1 VLSAL
6 TRTPRRRCV
15 FPRRLLRLARD
26 EASSAA
32 PGAQCG
38 ARSPAAARCE
48 QRRGASAAALITPH
62 GVRMDHMLV
71 QQCSVNS
78 GGPTPPVHLTQR
90 LLLYTLVSYTLAA
103 DQRLK
108 RAVA

>member
-1 VLSAL
+1 
-6 TRTPRRRCV
+6 
-15 FPRRLLRLARD
+15 
-26 EASSAA
+26 
-32 PGAQCG
+32 
-38 ARSPAAARCE
+38 
-48 QRRGASAAALITPH
+48 
-62 GVRMDHMLV
+62 
-71 QQCSVNS
+71 VNS